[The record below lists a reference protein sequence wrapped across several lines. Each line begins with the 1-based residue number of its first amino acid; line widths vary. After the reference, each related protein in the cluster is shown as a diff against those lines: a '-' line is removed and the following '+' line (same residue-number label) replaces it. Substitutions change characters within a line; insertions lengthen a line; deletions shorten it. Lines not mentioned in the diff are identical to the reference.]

1 MDNQMRLGLDS
12 ITCIKPNYILLKHTT
27 LLIGDGCLG
36 IIRVAMLASSAYL
49 VSAAWDKLLID
60 QDRLEV
66 WKSPHSATYSKGTTR
81 NDNIPTRRRLAVYCS
96 HDIMLAGSEQR
107 GCHGSNRLAQ
117 PRRSTPMDATTVTP
131 APVWRRMDHGGYH
144 GLVCNQSR

>member
-1 MDNQMRLGLDS
+1 MRLGLDS
-12 ITCIKPNYILLKHTT
+12 ITCSKPNYILLKHTT

-66 WKSPHSATYSKGTTR
+66 WKSPHSATYSKGTTID
-81 NDNIPTRRRLAVYCS
+81 DNIPTRRRLAVYCS

-117 PRRSTPMDATTVTP
+117 PRRSTPMDASASVTKDGS
-131 APVWRRMDHGGYH
+131 WRIPWS
-144 GLVCNQSR
+144 GLQPI